1 MSLIKNSFYNIVG
14 FAIPTLVAIPCLGI
28 MSRWLSVEE
37 FGIFILSFSL
47 LGYASIFDGGLSRAV
62 TREIAIFRDNELE
75 KVKILANAN
84 LLISIFSLI
93 ASILLY
99 IFSGNIAS
107 LLNTSPLYLD
117 SVIISIKLLSLAIP
131 FYLLNLIWLGYLEGV
146 EDFLIVIF
154 QKTIGNTLIILFP
167 LFFCFFEKN
176 LIYAVSGILVGRII
190 SLIVTFIIC
199 NKIIMRARCEFNKY
213 VVIRLFKF
221 GGWITISNIVSPI
234 MVYMDKFIVSN
245 VLGANKLAL
254 YSAPAEGVSR
264 LVNVPIAL
272 SKALFPKISNAKTL
286 EEQKKLEKVSYI
298 VIGTFCFPL
307 VIIVFIFAKEI
318 MTMWMGSNYGIATE
332 NILRILIIGF
342 FFNALAQVPYTIIQS
357 KGFSKYTALIHLV
370 EILPYLL
377 SVFYATKYY
386 GIIGAATVWT
396 VRVIVDLFLLIA
408 FCYGVRNIKIK
419 QD

>member
-1 MSLIKNSFYNIVG
+1 
-14 FAIPTLVAIPCLGI
+14 
-28 MSRWLSVEE
+28 
-37 FGIFILSFSL
+37 
-47 LGYASIFDGGLSRAV
+47 
-62 TREIAIFRDNELE
+62 
-75 KVKILANAN
+75 
-84 LLISIFSLI
+84 
-93 ASILLY
+93 
-99 IFSGNIAS
+99 
-107 LLNTSPLYLD
+107 
-117 SVIISIKLLSLAIP
+117 
-131 FYLLNLIWLGYLEGV
+131 
-146 EDFLIVIF
+146 
-154 QKTIGNTLIILFP
+154 
-167 LFFCFFEKN
+167 
-176 LIYAVSGILVGRII
+176 
-190 SLIVTFIIC
+190 
-199 NKIIMRARCEFNKY
+199 
-213 VVIRLFKF
+213 
-221 GGWITISNIVSPI
+221 